1 MTSHGFINNESCSAC
16 PDDAGNVYK
25 VKRKDKQTNK
35 QQQNPLMPHL
45 MGTSLA
51 CIYINVHPSLS
62 VVVLVNCL
70 AFHEMS

>member
-1 MTSHGFINNESCSAC
+1 MTSHGLINNESCSAC

-25 VKRKDKQTNK
+25 VKRKDKQQ

-45 MGTSLA
+45 MGKSPA
-51 CIYINVHPSLS
+51 SIYINLHPLLS

-70 AFHEMS
+70 AFHEAS